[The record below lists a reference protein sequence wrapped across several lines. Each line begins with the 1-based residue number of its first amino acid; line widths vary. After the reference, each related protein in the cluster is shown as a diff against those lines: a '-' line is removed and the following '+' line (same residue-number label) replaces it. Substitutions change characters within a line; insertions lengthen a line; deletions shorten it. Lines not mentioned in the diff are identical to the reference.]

1 MLNLQ
6 NSEESDPE
14 NLVLVRVLNR
24 SRYPVLLMQQPTGSM
39 VCVTKLFPITSGNI
53 SRAYLSEANLLNFS
67 HSNIIQ
73 IYACYPQLRLEC
85 LPQANSVS
93 GVLMEYAPN
102 GDICELLSS
111 AERHLSEAAI
121 RTLFLQLLD
130 ALEYLHLQGFAHMDI
145 KPDNLL
151 LSKDFTLKLADFD
164 QLSSL
169 QDTSKRAKGTPGYRA
184 PEVKDQT
191 YQNLVAADIFSA
203 GVVLFVLKSRVPPF
217 AEGKLSKGVDLY
229 QELIKE
235 NNEKFWKAHSK
246 VQQDYTL
253 FSESFKELIKKMLA
267 LRPEE
272 RPSISEIRKSE
283 WCCGPKLDQ
292 HDLAEELSRL

>member
-1 MLNLQ
+1 MFNLQ
-6 NSEESDPE
+6 NCEESDPE
-14 NLVLVRVLNR
+14 NLALVRVLDR
-24 SRYPVLLMQQPTGSM
+24 SRYPVLLMQPQIGTM
-39 VCVTKLFPITSGNI
+39 VCVVKLFPIVSGSI
-53 SRAYLSEANLLNFS
+53 SRAYQSEASLVNLS
-67 HSNIIQ
+67 HPNIIQ
-73 IYACYPQLRLEC
+73 VYASYPHLRLAC

-93 GVLMEYAPN
+93 GILMEYAPN
-102 GDICELLSS
+102 GDLCDFLSS
-111 AERHLSEAAI
+111 TSGQLSEPAI

-130 ALEYLHLQGFAHMDI
+130 AIEYLHTQGYAHMDI

-151 LSKDFTLKLADFD
+151 LGQDFSLKLADFD

-184 PEVKDQT
+184 PEVRDQT
-191 YQNLVAADIFSA
+191 YNNLAAADIFSA

-246 VQQDYTL
+246 LQQNSNH
-253 FSESFKELIKKMLA
+253 FSESFKDLIKRMLA

-292 HDLAEELSRL
+292 QDLADELSRL